1 MKTILVSHSQVKMQ
15 KRLLLILSICTII
28 LGIVSIFMVLKD
40 GEYMLLFILPLY
52 ALIVYGFLKDIK
64 RIKSISFDHKSV
76 YIGTDKNVSILQIPL
91 ENIRSITIGQFDQS
105 YRLHLV
111 EPVNNEKH
119 IYFKF
124 PGLWMPFG
132 PKLKPALIFELR
144 NKIDDSKRLKD
155 FDYADET
162 QILKMAEL

>member
-1 MKTILVSHSQVKMQ
+1 MKTILVSYSQVKMQ
-15 KRLLLILSICTII
+15 KRLLLILSACMLL
-28 LGIVSIFMVLKD
+28 LGIVTLFKALTD
-40 GEYMLLFILPLY
+40 EEYMILFNLPLFGVLTY
-52 ALIVYGFLKDIK
+52 IFLKDIR
-64 RIKSISFDHKSV
+64 RIKSISFDDEVV
-76 YIGTDKNVSILQIPL
+76 YISTDENAPITIIPL

-124 PGLWMPFG
+124 PGFWMPFG
-132 PKLKPALIFELR
+132 PKLKPALILELR
-144 NKIDDSKRLKD
+144 NKIDERKRLKD
-155 FDYADET
+155 IDYAGET